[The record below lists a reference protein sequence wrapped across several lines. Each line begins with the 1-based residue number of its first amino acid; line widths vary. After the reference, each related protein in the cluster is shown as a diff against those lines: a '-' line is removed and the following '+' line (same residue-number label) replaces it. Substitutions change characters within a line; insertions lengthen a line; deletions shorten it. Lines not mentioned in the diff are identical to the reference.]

1 MLLRIT
7 GPNFVVGVVFL
18 EGSDVAYRVAP
29 LVRYMRGWT
38 THHIWTYCQR
48 KGWQVERIT

>member
-7 GPNFVVGVVFL
+7 GPTFVVGLVFL

-29 LVRYMRGWT
+29 LVSYMRGWT
-38 THHIWTYCQR
+38 THRIWAYCTKR
-48 KGWQVERIT
+48 KWHVERIE